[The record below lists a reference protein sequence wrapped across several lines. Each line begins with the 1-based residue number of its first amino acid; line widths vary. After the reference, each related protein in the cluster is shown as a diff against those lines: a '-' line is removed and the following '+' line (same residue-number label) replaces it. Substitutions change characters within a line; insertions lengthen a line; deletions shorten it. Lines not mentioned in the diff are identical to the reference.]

1 MENPFNILW
10 NKEISYRFENIL
22 QSQEFMDQFD
32 NFLSKNIGVSQNE
45 IDNAT
50 KELTKSSKI
59 SAHPKRHDILCADAH
74 CKVIATARLLKGNPF
89 LINKLKSETKQY
101 NKLVRSKHKQFIDN
115 MFDERDT
122 MQLIKSMREGNV
134 SPSDW

>member
-1 MENPFNILW
+1 MNITDDYNFMENPFNILW

-50 KELTKSSKI
+50 KELTNI
-59 SAHPKRHDILCADAH
+59 LIAGALQADQAPKL
-74 CKVIATARLLKGNPF
+74 
-89 LINKLKSETKQY
+89 E
-101 NKLVRSKHKQFIDN
+101 KLV
-115 MFDERDT
+115 
-122 MQLIKSMREGNV
+122 
-134 SPSDW
+134 